1 MPNMDITQL
10 KSQFTA
16 QFGYAPGFV
25 ARAPGRVNLIGEHT
39 DYNNGFVL
47 PIAID
52 RDVTLAGALRTD
64 RTVRVYA
71 INFDQTAEFSLD
83 HIEHDTQH
91 DWSNYIRGVAD
102 VLQKAGYT
110 LGGFDAVLF
119 GDVPIASGL
128 SSSAAT
134 EMATIMAFTAASA
147 GDDLH
152 TVPPT
157 LLIDGVRGA
166 QLAQKA
172 ENQFVGVN
180 CGIMDQFI
188 SSLGRRHHALM
199 IDCRSLDYK
208 LVPMPA
214 GATVLVV
221 DTTAPRTL
229 AGSAYNQRRAECEEG
244 ARLLG
249 IASLRDITSADFDR
263 RAHELPAIIAKRCAH
278 VVHESQR
285 VLDAITAL
293 QGNDIAAL
301 GALMNQS
308 HDSLR
313 DLYEVSSKELDAV
326 VDIARGEP
334 GVYGARMTGAGF
346 GGCAIALVAD
356 EHAAALARK
365 VADEYPRRTSR
376 TPKVYACIASDGAG
390 WKSLPTMS

>member
-1 MPNMDITQL
+1 MDISKLSTLHQ
-10 KSQFTA
+10 SQFGTPSA
-16 QFGYAPGFV
+16 FV

-52 RDVTLAGALRTD
+52 RDVAFVGTPRD
-64 RTVRVYA
+64 NRMVRIYSA
-71 INFDQTAEFSLD
+71 DFDQRAEFSLD
-83 HIEHDTQH
+83 AIEHDQQYE
-91 DWSNYIRGVAD
+91 WSNYIRGVAD

-110 LGGFDAVLF
+110 LRGFDAVMK

-134 EMATIMAFTAASA
+134 EMATVMAFTAASHGWQA
-147 GDDLH
+147 PLQ
-152 TVPPT
+152 VN
-157 LLIDGVRGA
+157 GA
-166 QLAQKA
+166 RAAQYAQRA

-188 SSLGRRHHALM
+188 SSLGKAQHALM
-199 IDCRSLDYK
+199 IDCRSLDYQ
-208 LVPMPA
+208 LVPMPR

-249 IASLRDITSADFDR
+249 VDSLRDISVSEFER
-263 RAHELPAIIAKRCAH
+263 RVGELPLVIAKRCAH

-285 VLDAITAL
+285 VLDAVSAL
-293 QGNDIAAL
+293 QRNDIQCF
-301 GALMNQS
+301 GDLMVQS
-308 HDSLR
+308 HASLR
-313 DLYEVSSKELDAV
+313 DQYEVSSKELDAV
-326 VDIARGEP
+326 VEIAQGEP

-346 GGCAIALVAD
+346 GGCAIALVQDAY
-356 EHAAALARK
+356 AQSLAQK
-365 VADEYPRRTSR
+365 VLDEYPRRTGR
-376 TPKVYACIASDGAG
+376 TPKVYACTASDGANWVAAG
-390 WKSLPTMS
+390 TI